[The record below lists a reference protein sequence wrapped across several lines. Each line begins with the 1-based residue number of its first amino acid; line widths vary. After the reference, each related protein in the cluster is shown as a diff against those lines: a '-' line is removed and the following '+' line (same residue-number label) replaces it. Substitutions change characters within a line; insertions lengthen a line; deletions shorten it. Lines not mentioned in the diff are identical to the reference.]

1 MDRNMLIGLLLMGL
15 VIFGFTMLQSSPEEA
30 ASAATETTQVDKGKD
45 AVQET
50 AIDSLSQK
58 DLQRMA
64 TIVQQYGQLENRS
77 GKEVMALNYENVTLQ
92 LDGGV
97 LSGVVTMQGD
107 MVYMLDDLKGQP
119 AAGDR
124 LKQQAIKDVKQAAEM
139 AARYAGFSRF
149 IGGEEKTARLE
160 NNLITLD
167 LTSKGAMIAKA
178 TLKEYTALLNGKE
191 GPAVIFNKESNNYGF
206 AINTSTHRF
215 DTREFNFIPVQ
226 ENDSTVL
233 MKLDFGEGIMFGVRY
248 TLPANSYL
256 VRMEVVQQNMKAVID
271 ANVATMGFEWNQKML
286 RHEKGH
292 TFEERNSG
300 LYYKFKGEDGDV
312 DYLSETSNDE
322 ETITN
327 NLKWVGFKDQFFSTV
342 FIADKH
348 FIGANPMRSQVIEK
362 NTDDYE
368 SHLKNLQFISTVDY
382 KLDDEKPAAFYI
394 FIGPNE
400 YKLLSSYDDK
410 ISPDED
416 LHLTRLIPLGWT
428 LFRWINTGIVIPV
441 FNFLG
446 SLDLN
451 YGWIILLLTIFIKLI
466 LFPLTY
472 KSYSSQAKMRV
483 IAPDIKAINDKYP
496 GTENAMKRQQEMMKL
511 YNLAGANPMSGC
523 LPMLLQLPILVA
535 MFSFFPSC
543 IDLRGESFLWAPDLS
558 APDMILE
565 WEANIPIINWIFGH
579 HLSLFCLL
587 MTVVNIIYTYINMQA
602 NPSNNQMPGMKW
614 MMYLMPV
621 MFLVFFNEYAAGL
634 SYYYFLSLLITI
646 AQTYAFRYIIKEDK
660 VRAKMAEN
668 AKKPRKKSGFMA
680 RLEEAQKRQEAMLR
694 EQQKQRRR

>member
-178 TLKEYTALLNGKE
+178 TLKKYTALLNGKE

-382 KLDDEKPAAFYI
+382 KLDDEKPATFYI

-523 LPMLLQLPILVA
+523 LPMLLQMPILIA

>member
-382 KLDDEKPAAFYI
+382 KLDDEKPATFYI

-523 LPMLLQLPILVA
+523 LPMLLQMPILIA

>member
-178 TLKEYTALLNGKE
+178 TLKKYTALLNGKE

-256 VRMEVVQQNMKAVID
+256 VRMEVVQTSARP
-271 ANVATMGFEWNQKML
+271 ATTRRL
-286 RHEKGH
+286 SP
-292 TFEERNSG
+292 TTSSG
-300 LYYKFKGEDGDV
+300 LVSRTSSSLPYSSPTNTS
-312 DYLSETSNDE
+312 SE
-322 ETITN
+322 
-327 NLKWVGFKDQFFSTV
+327 
-342 FIADKH
+342 
-348 FIGANPMRSQVIEK
+348 
-362 NTDDYE
+362 
-368 SHLKNLQFISTVDY
+368 
-382 KLDDEKPAAFYI
+382 
-394 FIGPNE
+394 
-400 YKLLSSYDDK
+400 
-410 ISPDED
+410 
-416 LHLTRLIPLGWT
+416 LTR
-428 LFRWINTGIVIPV
+428 
-441 FNFLG
+441 
-446 SLDLN
+446 
-451 YGWIILLLTIFIKLI
+451 
-466 LFPLTY
+466 
-472 KSYSSQAKMRV
+472 
-483 IAPDIKAINDKYP
+483 
-496 GTENAMKRQQEMMKL
+496 
-511 YNLAGANPMSGC
+511 
-523 LPMLLQLPILVA
+523 
-535 MFSFFPSC
+535 
-543 IDLRGESFLWAPDLS
+543 
-558 APDMILE
+558 
-565 WEANIPIINWIFGH
+565 
-579 HLSLFCLL
+579 
-587 MTVVNIIYTYINMQA
+587 
-602 NPSNNQMPGMKW
+602 
-614 MMYLMPV
+614 
-621 MFLVFFNEYAAGL
+621 
-634 SYYYFLSLLITI
+634 
-646 AQTYAFRYIIKEDK
+646 
-660 VRAKMAEN
+660 
-668 AKKPRKKSGFMA
+668 
-680 RLEEAQKRQEAMLR
+680 
-694 EQQKQRRR
+694 